1 MTSSEIEKIQ
11 SYFREGQTL
20 WKGSSKLVRSR
31 RFYELWESAANP
43 EPFEIR
49 QEGISLD
56 EVLIVPPGKAESC
69 RAFTSWDDDA
79 ESMVLNL
86 ETSDGICE
94 KYLLR
99 FSEEGKAEVIF
110 QKNQTL
116 SGEEDFWKYD
126 AAQLIIGKYQA
137 SGGEL
142 NFSKFQKRDFRKLL
156 ELLPETYPSEGLKA
170 LKKLKL
176 DELKSVFERTLSDRA
191 ADELGSQMEL
201 PLFGTY
207 SREEKKEETE
217 IVNRKD
223 SLSARTFW
231 QVSRMFRLLS
241 ETDRLMIEFERNFE
255 LYFQDAVVVN
265 GAHPVYILSLE
276 APEGAPIFFDDILDV
291 RRRSDDSKIG
301 SFRVDFFDGV
311 QILGRLTVEDSTN
324 KINTDLCEAVG
335 TLIRGPS
342 EFLKERLDSIRE
354 ELKPETAL
362 SKLHS
367 GGIIAGLSSVNFHF
381 PENVNADSE
390 LNLSQKTAF
399 ETAVNEE
406 NPLVLIQGP
415 PGTGKTHVLRKIVRK
430 LHEEGKRIIITAPS
444 HAAVDNICR
453 GISDLPYLRCGRH
466 AESIAPDILPGHWIG
481 ERDNVK
487 NMRQVEKEGKQ
498 VIYAGTHPALLK
510 DLCIKFDFE
519 NIGPFDV
526 IIFDEAGM
534 SNMEEVILCAMF
546 AKRAIMLGDYK
557 QLPPFPKP
565 QAVMNALTANGE
577 VIETEL
583 LSVLSE
589 SAMEWLVKHR
599 ECPSIRLSTSY
610 RCQNPRLLRFISGSF
625 YNAGIKPDTGAE
637 YYSLPLPER
646 ERKYPPSTL
655 RWISTS
661 QEANRRETVILPGR
675 TGAGK
680 PGICNRMEA
689 NICVKAVKDLL
700 KKYPLNEI
708 TIITPYRAQTEL
720 IRQKL
725 TSLLGKNYEPGE
737 WKNFLTGRVSTVDSF
752 QGGES
757 DAVIISYVR
766 SNPHGRIG
774 FTDHPN
780 RINVAHTRCR
790 CELVVIGDL
799 ECLKKRSNG
808 GIFTRLEQAFLL
820 DGEIVQAS
828 QVLKPS
834 ELQPELF

>member
-1 MTSSEIEKIQ
+1 MMSPEAEKIQ
-11 SYFREGQTL
+11 SYFKEGQAL
-20 WKGSSKLVRSR
+20 WKGSSKLVKSR

-43 EPFEIR
+43 EPFQIGP
-49 QEGISLD
+49 EG
-56 EVLIVPPGKAESC
+56 VLLGEQQILPPGKAESC
-69 RAFTSWDDDA
+69 KAFTCWDDSE
-79 ESMVLNL
+79 ESMLLNL
-86 ETSDGICE
+86 ETPDGICE
-94 KYLLR
+94 KYLLGFQDNGTPEIR
-99 FSEEGKAEVIF
+99 FLS
-110 QKNQTL
+110 NQT
-116 SGEEDFWKYD
+116 SVQEEDFWRYD
-126 AAQLIIGKYQA
+126 AAQIIIGKIQEL
-137 SGGEL
+137 GGEL
-142 NFSKFQKRDFRKLL
+142 NFSKYQKKDFKKLL
-156 ELLPETYPSEGLKA
+156 ELLPENYSQEGLKA

-176 DELKSVFERTLSDRA
+176 DELKTVFERSLSDRA
-191 ADELGSQMEL
+191 ADELGSQLEL

-207 SREEKKEETE
+207 SRVEKKQETE
-217 IVNRKD
+217 IINRKENLP
-223 SLSARTFW
+223 SRTFW
-231 QVSRMFRLLS
+231 QVSRMLRLLS

-255 LYFQDAVVVN
+255 LYFQDAVVVS
-265 GAHPVYILSLE
+265 GAHPVYVLSLE

-291 RRRSDDSKIG
+291 RRRSDSSKIG

-311 QILGRLTVEDSTN
+311 QILGRLTVATAN

-342 EFLKERLDSIRE
+342 EFLKERLDSIRQ

-362 SKLHS
+362 SKLHA
-367 GGIIAGLSSVNFHF
+367 GGIIAGLSPVNFTF
-381 PENVNADSE
+381 PENTVSDRE

-399 ETAVNEE
+399 ETAIREE

-415 PGTGKTHVLRKIVRK
+415 PGTGKTHVLRKIVRE
-430 LHEEGKRIIITAPS
+430 LHAQGKRIIITAPS

-453 GISDLPYLRCGRH
+453 GIKDLPYLRCGRH
-466 AESIAPDILPGHWIG
+466 SESIAPDILPGHWIG

-557 QLPPFPKP
+557 QLPPFPRP
-565 QAVMNALTANGE
+565 QAVINALTENGE
-577 VIETEL
+577 IIEKDLFSL
-583 LSVLSE
+583 LSD

-599 ECPSIRLSTSY
+599 GCPSIRLSTSY

-625 YNAGIKPDTGAE
+625 YSAGIKPDTGAE

-646 ERKYPPSTL
+646 ERKFPRSTL
-655 RWISTS
+655 RWITTS

-675 TGAGK
+675 SGAGK

-700 KKYPLNEI
+700 KKYQLNEI

-725 TSLLGKNYEPGE
+725 TSLLGKKYDPEV
-737 WKNFLTGRVSTVDSF
+737 WKNFLTSRVSTVDSF

-820 DGEIVQAS
+820 DGEIVPAS
-828 QVLKPS
+828 SVLKPS
-834 ELQPELF
+834 ESQPELF

>member
-1 MTSSEIEKIQ
+1 MMSPEAEKIQ
-11 SYFREGQTL
+11 SYFKEGQAL
-20 WKGSSKLVRSR
+20 WKASSKLVRSR
-31 RFYELWESAANP
+31 RFYELWESASNP
-43 EPFEIR
+43 EPF
-49 QEGISLD
+49 QISVDGLSLFD
-56 EVLIVPPGKAESC
+56 QQIMPPGKAELCS
-69 RAFTSWDDDA
+69 AFTCWDDT
-79 ESMVLNL
+79 ENSMILNL
-86 ETSDGICE
+86 ETDNGLCE

-99 FSEEGKAEVIF
+99 FTEDGKPEILF
-110 QKNQTL
+110 HKNQTAVK
-116 SGEEDFWKYD
+116 EEDFWKYD

-142 NFSKFQKRDFRKLL
+142 NFSKFQKKDFRKLL
-156 ELLPETYPSEGLKA
+156 DFLPESYPAEGRKA
-170 LKKLKL
+170 FQKLKL
-176 DELKSVFERTLSDRA
+176 DELKTVFEKTLSDRA
-191 ADELGSQMEL
+191 SDELGSQMEL

-207 SREEKKEETE
+207 SRVEKKQETE
-217 IVNRKD
+217 IVNRKEF
-223 SLSARTFW
+223 LPARTFW
-231 QVSRMFRLLS
+231 QVSRMLRLLS

-255 LYFQDAVVVN
+255 LYFQDATVVS
-265 GAHPVYILSLE
+265 GAHPVYVLSLE

-291 RRRSDDSKIG
+291 RRRTDASKIG
-301 SFRVDFFDGV
+301 TFRVDFFDGV
-311 QILGRLTVEDSTN
+311 QILGRLTVETAN

-342 EFLKERLDSIRE
+342 EFLKERLDSIRQ

-367 GGIIAGLSSVNFHF
+367 GGLISGLTSVNFKF
-381 PENVNADSE
+381 PENTEAAPD
-390 LNLSQKTAF
+390 LNPSQKTAF
-399 ETAVNEE
+399 DAAVMDE

-415 PGTGKTHVLRKIVRK
+415 PGTGKTHVLRKIVRE
-430 LHEEGKRIIITAPS
+430 LHAQGKRIIITAPS

-453 GISDLPYLRCGRH
+453 GIGDLPYLRCGRH
-466 AESIAPDILPGHWIG
+466 SESIAPDILPGHWIG

-487 NMRQVEKEGKQ
+487 KMRQVEKEGKQ

-583 LSVLSE
+583 LSLLSE

-646 ERKYPPSTL
+646 ERKFPPSTL

-725 TSLLGKNYEPGE
+725 TSLLGKNYDPEE
-737 WKNFLTGRVSTVDSF
+737 WKNFLTCRVSTVDSF

-757 DAVIISYVR
+757 DAVVISYVR
-766 SNPHGRIG
+766 SNPHGKIG

-820 DGEIVQAS
+820 DGEIVPAS

>member
-1 MTSSEIEKIQ
+1 MSPEAEKIQ
-11 SYFREGQTL
+11 TYFKEGQAL
-20 WKGSSKLVRSR
+20 WKASSKLVQSR

-43 EPFEIR
+43 EPFQITAD
-49 QEGISLD
+49 GITLFGQQI
-56 EVLIVPPGKAESC
+56 LPPGKAESC
-69 RAFTSWDDDA
+69 NAFTCWDDS
-79 ESMVLNL
+79 EEVMLLNL
-86 ETSDGICE
+86 ENADGLCE

-99 FSEEGKAEVIF
+99 FSESGKPEIIF
-110 QKNQTL
+110 YKNHHTME
-116 SGEEDFWKYD
+116 EEDFWIYD

-142 NFSKFQKRDFRKLL
+142 NFSKFQKRDFRNLL
-156 ELLPETYPSEGLKA
+156 ELLPETYPADGRKA
-170 LKKLKL
+170 MKKLKL
-176 DELKSVFERTLSDRA
+176 DELKSVFEKTLSDRA

-207 SREEKKEETE
+207 SRVEKKQETE
-217 IVNRKD
+217 IINRKD
-223 SLSARTFW
+223 VLPARTFW
-231 QVSRMFRLLS
+231 QVSRMLRLLS
-241 ETDRLMIEFERNFE
+241 ETDRHMIEFERNFE
-255 LYFQDAVVVN
+255 LYFQDATVVS
-265 GAHPVYILSLE
+265 GAHPVYVLSLE

-291 RRRSDDSKIG
+291 RRRTDASKIG
-301 SFRVDFFDGV
+301 TFRVDFFDGV
-311 QILGRLTVEDSTN
+311 QILGRLTVETAN

-342 EFLKERLDSIRE
+342 EFFKERLDSIRE

-362 SKLHS
+362 SQLHS
-367 GGIIAGLSSVNFHF
+367 GGIIAGLTAVNFKF
-381 PENVNADSE
+381 PENATATSE
-390 LNLSQKTAF
+390 LNPSQKTAF
-399 ETAVNEE
+399 DAAVADE

-415 PGTGKTHVLRKIVRK
+415 PGTGKTHVLRKMVRE
-430 LHEEGKRIIITAPS
+430 LHAQGKRIIITAPS

-453 GISDLPYLRCGRH
+453 GIGDLPYLRCGRH
-466 AESIAPDILPGHWIG
+466 SESIAPDILPGHWIG

-487 NMRQVEKEGKQ
+487 NMRQIEKEGKQ

-534 SNMEEVILCAMF
+534 SNMEEVLLCAMF

-565 QAVMNALTANGE
+565 QAVMNALTSNGE

-583 LSVLSE
+583 LSLLSE

-610 RCQNPRLLRFISGSF
+610 RCQNPRLLRFISGAF

-646 ERKYPPSTL
+646 ERKFPPSTL
-655 RWISTS
+655 RWITTS

-675 TGAGK
+675 SGAGK

-689 NICVKAVKDLL
+689 NICVKAVTDLL

-725 TSLLGKNYEPGE
+725 TSLIGKNYDPEE
-737 WKNFLTGRVSTVDSF
+737 WKNFLTCRVSTVDSF

-757 DAVIISYVR
+757 DAVVISYVR
-766 SNPHGRIG
+766 SNPLGKIG

-790 CELVVIGDL
+790 CELIVIGDL

-820 DGEIVQAS
+820 DGEIVPAS

>member
-1 MTSSEIEKIQ
+1 MRNPEAEKIQ
-11 SYFREGQTL
+11 SYFKEGQAL
-20 WKGSSKLVRSR
+20 WKNSSKLVRSR

-43 EPFEIR
+43 EPFQIDP
-49 QEGISLD
+49 EGILFG
-56 EVLIVPPGKAESC
+56 EHLIVPPGKAESC
-69 RAFTSWDDDA
+69 NAFTCWDDELD
-79 ESMVLNL
+79 SMLLNL
-86 ETSDGICE
+86 ETTDGVRE

-99 FSEEGKAEVIF
+99 FSDEGIPEVVF
-110 QKNQTL
+110 HKNQSVL
-116 SGEEDFWKYD
+116 QEDDFWKYD

-137 SGGEL
+137 AGGEL

-156 ELLPETYPSEGLKA
+156 DLLPESYPEEGLKS

-176 DELKSVFERTLSDRA
+176 DELKSVFEKTLSDRA

-207 SREEKKEETE
+207 SRVEKKQVTE
-217 IVNRKD
+217 IVNQKT
-223 SLSARTFW
+223 SLPARTFW
-231 QVSRMFRLLS
+231 QVSRMLRLLS

-265 GAHPVYILSLE
+265 GAHPVYVLSLE

-291 RRRSDDSKIG
+291 RRRSDGSKIG

-311 QILGRLTVEDSTN
+311 QILGRLTVETAN

-367 GGIIAGLSSVNFHF
+367 GGIIAGLSPAEFHF
-381 PENVNADSE
+381 PEETEKDPE
-390 LNLSQKTAF
+390 LNPSQKTAF
-399 ETAVNEE
+399 ETAIHPE

-415 PGTGKTHVLRKIVRK
+415 PGTGKTHVLRKIVRE
-430 LHEEGKRIIITAPS
+430 LHAQGKRIIITAPS

-466 AESIAPDILPGHWIG
+466 SESIAPDILPGHWIG
-481 ERDNVK
+481 DRENVK

-577 VIETEL
+577 VIESEL
-583 LSVLSE
+583 FSLLSE

-610 RCQNPRLLRFISGSF
+610 RCRNPRLLRFISGSF

-646 ERKYPPSTL
+646 ERKFPPSTL
-655 RWISTS
+655 RWITTS

-675 TGAGK
+675 SGAGK

-725 TSLLGKNYEPGE
+725 TSLLGKNYDPEE
-737 WKNFLTGRVSTVDSF
+737 WKNFLTNRVSTVDSF

-766 SNPHGRIG
+766 SNPHGKIG

-820 DGEIVQAS
+820 DGEIVPAS
-828 QVLKPS
+828 NVLKPS